1 MSAAT
6 QADWFAQNAPKQPQG
21 GQDWFAQNAPK
32 DTSSTAPTGFAA
44 RHPTLAKVGNFLG
57 GALEGAEKG
66 AEHTLGL
73 YEPIPADR
81 AKRSGFYRFTH
92 PIIPGTADL
101 AQPPQNTAEKVGYGS
116 EQAAEFMAPGEAG
129 ASTLAE
135 HLPMLGRFARPMAR
149 MATSAL
155 SSGAINKL
163 QGGTFGGGAAVGG
176 GAAGLGEAARS
187 VAPSIAESALG
198 ITKRLRGFG
207 KTPGT
212 AALEET
218 RGVNP
223 SKIESTAQERLGKL
237 TGELES
243 LAAGSATP
251 ASTAPAIS
259 IVDGEMTKAMKQN
272 NKVRYSM
279 LQDIKDQLTKEFST
293 GQTIPSQ
300 IPATKA
306 LDLKRGIGDLE
317 TTWNPESRSGMKPV
331 IRKVYGALDKELDQA
346 VPGSEKLNQRISSL
360 IPVAQRAES
369 AGRGAEFGQRIAG
382 RLAAHTGAL
391 AGTGMGSYYGFQ
403 RGGPE
408 GAVVGGLAGL
418 AVPELL
424 ASPTGQMMAARSLNS
439 PIPARA
445 ATGIT
450 SQLLSRSNKSK
461 KPEKK

>member
-6 QADWFAQNAPKQPQG
+6 QTDWFAQNAPKQPQG
-21 GQDWFAQNAPK
+21 GDWFSQNAPK
-32 DTSSTAPTGFAA
+32 DTTPAPTGFAA
-44 RHPTLAKVGNFLG
+44 QHPTLAKAGSFLG

-101 AQPPQNTAEKVGYGS
+101 AQPPQGTAENLGYGG

-135 HLPMLGRFARPMAR
+135 HLPMLGKLARPAAR

-176 GAAGLGEAARS
+176 GLSGLGEVARS
-187 VAPSIAESALG
+187 AAPSIAESALG

-218 RGVNP
+218 RGLNP
-223 SKIESTAQERLGKL
+223 LKIARTAQGKLGQL

-243 LAAGSATP
+243 AASK
-251 ASTAPAIS
+251 STAPAS
-259 IVDGEMTKAMKQN
+259 TSPAVNIVDSEMAKALKQN
-272 NKVRYSM
+272 NKVRYGM

-293 GQTIPSQ
+293 GQTIPGQ
-300 IPATKA
+300 ISAEKA
-306 LDLKRGIGDLE
+306 LALKRGIGDLE

-331 IRKVYGALDKELDQA
+331 IRQVYGALDKELDRA
-346 VPGSEKLNQRISSL
+346 IPGSEKLNQRISSL

-369 AGRGAEFGQRIAG
+369 TGRGAELGQRIAG

-391 AGTGMGSYYGFQ
+391 AGTGLGSYYGYR

-408 GAVVGGLAGL
+408 GALVGGIVGLAG
-418 AVPELL
+418 PELL
-424 ASPTGQMMAARSLNS
+424 ASPQWQMGTARLLNS
-439 PIPARA
+439 SGLPRLGTGLA
-445 ATGIT
+445 A
-450 SQLLSRSNKSK
+450 QALSRSNPAK
-461 KPEKK
+461 KPKEK

>member
-1 MSAAT
+1 MSAAAQT
-6 QADWFAQNAPKQPQG
+6 DWFAQNAPKQPQG
-21 GQDWFAQNAPK
+21 GQDWFSQNAPK
-32 DTSSTAPTGFAA
+32 DTTSAAPTGFAE

-66 AEHTLGL
+66 ANNTLGL

-92 PIIPGTADL
+92 PIIPGTEDL
-101 AQPPQNTAEKVGYGS
+101 AQPPQNTAEKVGYGG

-135 HLPMLGRFARPMAR
+135 HLPMLGKLARPAAR
-149 MATSAL
+149 VATSAL

-163 QGGTFGGGAAVGG
+163 QGGTFGSGAAVGG
-176 GAAGLGEAARS
+176 GLAGLGEAARS

-223 SKIESTAQERLGKL
+223 LKVASTAQGRLGQL

-243 LAAGSATP
+243 LAGKSNVP
-251 ASTAPAIS
+251 ASTAPAVS
-259 IVDGEMTKAMKQN
+259 IVDSEMAKALKQN

-293 GQTIPSQ
+293 GQPIPSQ

-346 VPGSEKLNQRISSL
+346 IPGSEKLNQRISSL

-369 AGRGAEFGQRIAG
+369 TGRGAELGQRIAG

-403 RGGPE
+403 KGGPG
-408 GAVVGGLAGL
+408 GAVVGGALGL
-418 AVPELL
+418 ALPELL

-439 PIPARA
+439 PIPARV

-450 SQLLSRSNKSK
+450 AQALSRSK
-461 KPEKK
+461 KTKEPEKK